1 MNSALLLKLLAHRAL
16 DSVAVVVARRG
27 EERLRSRLRRA
38 AARDV
43 RRCAAVSEH
52 CPVTFSSVARYPETR
67 RDDVVEV
74 LHGRSIADPYR
85 WLEDPDSAETA
96 DWVKRQNEFTAAY
109 LESLPDRPW
118 FLDTMQQVMRQPRAG
133 VPFKR
138 AGHYFVTRNDG
149 TQNQDVIYVASSLE
163 ELLAGGRV
171 LVDPNT
177 FSDDGTSSLTS
188 LTVSGNGQLVAYG
201 VSEAGS
207 DWSTFRLLSL
217 ASGEDVDDALI
228 QTKFSQAE
236 WLPDHR
242 SYVYTHFDHE
252 GHPDGTQTAA
262 LAGPKLR
269 LHRIGDSQDHDEV
282 IMEFPENDQL
292 MFWAEVTDDDRY
304 LVVSIVEGTENKNRL
319 WVYPIISGER
329 SELGRP
335 IKIID
340 EAVAEFVLAGSEGA
354 TLYLR
359 TDFEAE
365 AGRLVA
371 VDLDAFQETGQARW
385 QEVVAESEHTL
396 LDARAAGD
404 GFILVYLADAQPQI
418 IWIDL
423 DGASARSVEVAGGA
437 VVGLN
442 AKRGDPEAFIGLSSV
457 TSPTQSYL
465 IETGSAA
472 VTSLAGLVQPGADA
486 FEVPETVMER
496 RTAISKDGTPVPY
509 FLIAPADADR
519 SRPQPTLLYG
529 YGGFKIPV
537 LADYRPGWPCW
548 LAAGGLLAIAN
559 LRGGGEFGTAW
570 YEAGRLA
577 RKQNVFDDYV
587 AVAEHLKQT
596 RVTTTRQLAL
606 HGRSNGGLLVG
617 AVMTQHPDLAAAA
630 LPAVG
635 VLDLL
640 RFHLFTIGAAWISD
654 YGNPDDPEQFA
665 QALAYSPLHNVRTGT
680 SYPATL
686 VLTGDHDDRVVPL
699 HSHKFTATLQHAQ
712 AGEQPILTRIEVS
725 TGHGIGKP
733 TSLIA
738 AEWADLLAF
747 AAHHTGLRAASEAWP
762 TVVRQGAALKTSPGS
777 G

>member
-1 MNSALLLKLLAHRAL
+1 
-16 DSVAVVVARRG
+16 
-27 EERLRSRLRRA
+27 
-38 AARDV
+38 
-43 RRCAAVSEH
+43 
-52 CPVTFSSVARYPETR
+52 VTRFPETR
-67 RDDVVEV
+67 RDEVVEV
-74 LHGRSIADPYR
+74 LHGRTIADPYR
-85 WLEDPDSAETA
+85 WLEDPDSVETA
-96 DWVKRQNEFTAAY
+96 DWVKRQNEFTAQY
-109 LESLPDRPW
+109 LESLPDRQW
-118 FLDTMQQVMRQPRAG
+118 FLNTMQQLMRHPRAG

-149 TQNQDVIYVASSLE
+149 SQNQDVTYVASSLA

-177 FSDDGTSSLTS
+177 FSDDGTSSLAS

-201 VSEAGS
+201 ISEAGS

-217 ASGEDVDDALI
+217 SSGDEVDDALI

-242 SYVYTHFDHE
+242 SYVYTHFDHK
-252 GHPDGTQTAA
+252 GDPDGTQTAA

-269 LHRIGDSQDHDEV
+269 LHRIGDSQDQDKV

-292 MFWAEVTDDDRY
+292 MFWGEVTDDDRY

-319 WVYPIISGER
+319 WVYPILTGAH
-329 SELGRP
+329 SELGNP

-340 EAVAEFVLAGSEGA
+340 EVVAEFALAGSDGA

-359 TDFEAE
+359 TDLDAE

-371 VDLDAFQETGQARW
+371 VDLESFIDNGEVRW
-385 QEVVAESEHTL
+385 QEVVATSEHTL
-396 LDARAAGD
+396 LNARAAGE
-404 GFILVYLADAQPQI
+404 GFILVYLADAQPRI
-418 IWIDL
+418 VRISL
-423 DGASARSVEVAGGA
+423 DGSSPDQVEVVGGA

-457 TSPTQSYL
+457 TSPTHSYL
-465 IETGSAA
+465 IDARSAA
-472 VTSLAGLVQPGADA
+472 MTSLAGLVPPADEA
-486 FEVPETVMER
+486 FVASPTVVER
-496 RTAISKDGTPVPY
+496 RTAISEDGTPVPY
-509 FLIAPADADR
+509 FLIATADVDR

-570 YEAGRLA
+570 YEAGRLVH
-577 RKQNVFDDYV
+577 KQNVFDDYV

-596 RVTTTRQLAL
+596 GVTTTQQLAL

-617 AVMTQHPDLAAAA
+617 TMMTQHPDLASAA

-654 YGNPDDPEQFA
+654 YGDPEDPEQFA
-665 QALAYSPLHNVRTGT
+665 EALAYSPLHNIRPGT
-680 SYPATL
+680 HYPATL

-699 HSHKFTATLQHAQ
+699 HSHKFTAMLQHAQ
-712 AGEQPILTRIEVS
+712 SGDQPILTRIEVS
-725 TGHGIGKP
+725 AGHGLGKP
-733 TSLIA
+733 TALIA

-747 AAHHTGLRAASEAWP
+747 AAHHTRLRASGIARRRTEEERAEA
-762 TVVRQGAALKTSPGS
+762 
-777 G
+777 

>member
-1 MNSALLLKLLAHRAL
+1 
-16 DSVAVVVARRG
+16 
-27 EERLRSRLRRA
+27 
-38 AARDV
+38 
-43 RRCAAVSEH
+43 
-52 CPVTFSSVARYPETR
+52 
-67 RDDVVEV
+67 
-74 LHGRSIADPYR
+74 
-85 WLEDPDSAETA
+85 
-96 DWVKRQNEFTAAY
+96 
-109 LESLPDRPW
+109 
-118 FLDTMQQVMRQPRAG
+118 
-133 VPFKR
+133 
-138 AGHYFVTRNDG
+138 
-149 TQNQDVIYVASSLE
+149 
-163 ELLAGGRV
+163 
-171 LVDPNT
+171 
-177 FSDDGTSSLTS
+177 
-188 LTVSGNGQLVAYG
+188 
-201 VSEAGS
+201 
-207 DWSTFRLLSL
+207 
-217 ASGEDVDDALI
+217 
-228 QTKFSQAE
+228 
-236 WLPDHR
+236 
-242 SYVYTHFDHE
+242 
-252 GHPDGTQTAA
+252 
-262 LAGPKLR
+262 
-269 LHRIGDSQDHDEV
+269 
-282 IMEFPENDQL
+282 MEFPENDQL

-329 SELGRP
+329 SELGSP

-340 EAVAEFVLAGSEGA
+340 EAVAEFVLAGSDGA

-359 TDFEAE
+359 TDLEAE

-371 VDLDAFQETGQARW
+371 VDLDSFIDSGQVRW

-404 GFILVYLADAQPQI
+404 GFILVYLADAQPRVI
-418 IWIDL
+418 RVSL
-423 DGASARSVEVAGGA
+423 DGSSSSGCRGGWGCGGRAECQARRRRGVHRPVIGHLA
-437 VVGLN
+437 N
-442 AKRGDPEAFIGLSSV
+442 AELSDRDQLSRCDFARRIWCSRV
-457 TSPTQSYL
+457 TRPSSPPQ
-465 IETGSAA
+465 
-472 VTSLAGLVQPGADA
+472 
-486 FEVPETVMER
+486 TVMER

-519 SRPQPTLLYG
+519 TRPQPTLLYG

-587 AVAEHLKQT
+587 AVAEHLKKAG
-596 RVTTTRQLAL
+596 VTTTQQLAL

-617 AVMTQHPDLAAAA
+617 AVLTQHPDLAAAA

-665 QALAYSPLHNVRTGT
+665 QALAYSPLHNVRSGS

-699 HSHKFTATLQHAQ
+699 HSHKFTAALQHAQ
-712 AGEQPILTRIEVS
+712 AGDQPILTRIEVS

-733 TSLIA
+733 TALVA

-747 AAHHTGLRAASEAWP
+747 AAHHTCLRLRAS
-762 TVVRQGAALKTSPGS
+762 L
-777 G
+777 

>member
-1 MNSALLLKLLAHRAL
+1 
-16 DSVAVVVARRG
+16 
-27 EERLRSRLRRA
+27 
-38 AARDV
+38 
-43 RRCAAVSEH
+43 
-52 CPVTFSSVARYPETR
+52 VTRFPETH
-67 RDDVVEV
+67 RDDIVEV
-74 LHGRSIADPYR
+74 LHGRTIADPYR

-96 DWVKRQNEFTAAY
+96 DWVKRQNEATARY
-109 LESLPDRPW
+109 LESLPNRPW
-118 FLDTMQQVMRQPRAG
+118 FHDTMQQVMKQPRAG

-138 AGHYFVTRNDG
+138 AGHYFVSRNDG
-149 TQNQDVIYVASSLE
+149 SQNQDVIFVAGSLE

-171 LVDPNT
+171 LIDPNT
-177 FSDDGTSSLTS
+177 FSPDGTSSLSTF
-188 LTVSGNGQLVAYG
+188 TVSGDGQLVACG
-201 VSEAGS
+201 ISDAGS
-207 DWSTFRLLSL
+207 DWTKFRLLNL
-217 ASGEDVDDALI
+217 ANGEEVGDALI

-236 WLPDHR
+236 WLPDHC

-252 GHPDGTQTAA
+252 GDPDGTQTAA

-269 LHRIGDSQDHDEV
+269 LHRIGDSQDQDKV

-292 MFWAEVTDDDRY
+292 MFWGEATDDDRY

-319 WVYPIISGER
+319 WVYPILTGER
-329 SELGRP
+329 SELGNP

-340 EAVAEFVLAGSEGA
+340 EVVAEFALAGSDGA

-359 TDFEAE
+359 TDLDAE
-365 AGRLVA
+365 AGRLLA
-371 VDLDAFQETGQARW
+371 VDLEPFIDGGELLW
-385 QEVVAESEHTL
+385 QELIAASEDTL

-404 GFILVYLADAQPQI
+404 GFILVYLADAQPRIMQG
-418 IWIDL
+418 L
-423 DGASARSVEVAGGA
+423 DRSSIQQVEVVGGA

-442 AKRGDPEAFIGLSSV
+442 ARRGDPEAFIGLSSV
-457 TSPTQSYL
+457 TSPTHSYL
-465 IETGSAA
+465 IETSSAA
-472 VTSLAGLVQPGADA
+472 ATSLAGLVQPADEA
-486 FEVPETVMER
+486 FVAPPTVMER

-509 FLIAPADADR
+509 FVVAPADVDR

-529 YGGFKIPV
+529 YGGFKVPV

-570 YEAGRLA
+570 YEGGRLA
-577 RKQNVFDDYV
+577 HKQNVFDDYV
-587 AVAEHLKQT
+587 AVAEHLKET
-596 RVTTTRQLAL
+596 GVTTTQQLAL

-617 AVMTQHPDLAAAA
+617 AAMTQHPDLAAAA

-654 YGNPDDPEQFA
+654 YGNPEDPEQFA
-665 QALAYSPLHNVRTGT
+665 EMLAYSPLHGVRSGT
-680 SYPATL
+680 RYPATL

-699 HSHKFTATLQHAQ
+699 HSHKFAAALQHAQ
-712 AGEQPILTRIEVS
+712 AGDQPILTRIEVS
-725 TGHGIGKP
+725 TGHGLGKP

-747 AAHHTGLRAASEAWP
+747 AAHHTGLRSP
-762 TVVRQGAALKTSPGS
+762 TSDD
-777 G
+777 

>member
-1 MNSALLLKLLAHRAL
+1 
-16 DSVAVVVARRG
+16 VA
-27 EERLRSRLRRA
+27 S
-38 AARDV
+38 
-43 RRCAAVSEH
+43 
-52 CPVTFSSVARYPETR
+52 FPETR
-67 RDDVVEV
+67 RDDIVEV
-74 LHGRSIADPYR
+74 LHGTTIPDPYR

-96 DWVKRQNEFTAAY
+96 EWVKRQNEFTAAY

-118 FLDTMQQVMRQPRAG
+118 FLATMQQVMRQPRAG

-138 AGHYFVTRNDG
+138 AGHYFVSRNDG
-149 TQNQDVIYVASSLE
+149 RQNQDVIFVAASLE
-163 ELLAGGRV
+163 DLLAGGRV

-177 FSDDGTSSLTS
+177 FSPDGTSSLSS
-188 LTVSGNGQLVAYG
+188 LTVSGDGQLVAYG

-207 DWSTFRLLSL
+207 DWTTFRLLDL
-217 ASGEDVDDALI
+217 ASSEAVDDAPI

-242 SYVYTHFDHE
+242 SYVYTHFDHQ
-252 GHPDGTQTAA
+252 GQPDGTQTAA
-262 LAGPKLR
+262 LGGPKLR
-269 LHRIGDSQDHDEV
+269 LHRIGQPQDHDEL

-292 MFWAEVTDDDRY
+292 MFWGELTDDDRY

-319 WVYPIISGER
+319 WIYPIIPGES
-329 SELGRP
+329 SELGAP
-335 IKIID
+335 LKIID
-340 EAVAEFVLAGSEGA
+340 EAVAEFVLAGSDGA
-354 TLYLR
+354 TLYFR
-359 TDFEAE
+359 TDLEAE

-371 VDLDAFQETGQARW
+371 VDLDSFPDSEPIRW
-385 QEVVAESEHTL
+385 QEVVPESEHTL

-404 GFILVYLADAQPQI
+404 GFILVYLADAQPRVI
-418 IWIDL
+418 RVSPE
-423 DGASARSVEVAGGA
+423 GASAQQLDVAGGA

-442 AKRGDPEAFIGLSSV
+442 AKRGDFEAFVGVSSV

-465 IETGSAA
+465 IETSSAA
-472 VTSLAGLVQPGADA
+472 TTSLAGLVQPADDTFA
-486 FEVPETVMER
+486 APPTVVER

-509 FLIAPADADR
+509 FLIAPADTDR

-537 LADYRPGWPCW
+537 LADYRAGWPCW

-577 RKQNVFDDYV
+577 HKQNVFEDFV
-587 AVAEHLKQT
+587 AVAEHLKQSG
-596 RVTTTRQLAL
+596 VTTTEQLAL

-617 AVMTQHPDLAAAA
+617 AVLTQHPDLAAAA

-635 VLDLL
+635 VLDML
-640 RFHLFTIGAAWISD
+640 RFHRFTIGAAWISD

-665 QALAYSPLHNVRTGT
+665 QALAYSPLHNIRPGS

-712 AGEQPILTRIEVS
+712 AGDQPILTRIEVT
-725 TGHGIGKP
+725 TGHGLGKP
-733 TSLIA
+733 TALVA

-747 AAHHTGLRAASEAWP
+747 AAHHTGLELRA
-762 TVVRQGAALKTSPGS
+762 S
-777 G
+777 GIARLPC

>member
-1 MNSALLLKLLAHRAL
+1 MYTERFRQLGRKRRQPCEHR
-16 DSVAVVVARRG
+16 S
-27 EERLRSRLRRA
+27 ERSEQSDRA
-38 AARDV
+38 
-43 RRCAAVSEH
+43 RCASSSEKGR
-52 CPVTFSSVARYPETR
+52 PVAFSSVARYPETR
-67 RDDVVEV
+67 RDDVVDV

-85 WLEDPDSAETA
+85 WLEDPDSADTA
-96 DWVKRQNEFTAAY
+96 DWVKRQNEFSARY
-109 LESLPDRPW
+109 FELLPDRPW
-118 FLDTMQQVMRQPRAG
+118 FLETVQQVMRQPRAG

-138 AGHYFVTRNDG
+138 AGHYFVSRNDG
-149 TQNQDVIYVASSLE
+149 SQNQDVIFVASSLQ

-171 LVDPNT
+171 LVDPNR
-177 FSDDGTSSLTS
+177 FSPDGTSSLTS
-188 LTVSGNGQLVAYG
+188 LTVSGDGQLLAYG

-207 DWSTFRLLSL
+207 DWTTFRLLSL
-217 ASGEDVDDALI
+217 ASGDEVDDALI

-242 SYVYTHFDHE
+242 SYVYSHFDHE

-262 LAGPKLR
+262 LSGPKLR
-269 LHRIGDSQDHDEV
+269 VHRIGEPQDQDEL

-292 MFWAEVTDDDRY
+292 LFWAEMTDDDRY

-319 WVYPIISGER
+319 WVYPIIPGER
-329 SELGRP
+329 SELGSP
-335 IKIID
+335 IKLID
-340 EAVAEFVLAGSEGA
+340 EAVAEFVLAGSNDA

-359 TDFEAE
+359 TDLEAE

-371 VDLDAFQETGQARW
+371 VDLESFEDSGQVRW
-385 QEVVAESEHTL
+385 QEVVAQSEHTL

-404 GFILVYLADAQPQI
+404 GFILVYLADAQPQVI
-418 IWIDL
+418 RISL
-423 DGASARSVEVAGGA
+423 DGSSPQGVEVAGGA

-442 AKRGDPEAFIGLSSV
+442 AKRDDGEAFIGLSWV
-457 TSPTQSYL
+457 TSPTHSYL
-465 IETGSAA
+465 IETNSAA
-472 VTSLAGLVQPGADA
+472 VTSLAGLAQPADDA
-486 FEVPETVMER
+486 FAAPRAVMER
-496 RTAISKDGTPVPY
+496 HTAISTDGTPVPY
-509 FLIAPADADR
+509 FLIAPADTDR
-519 SRPQPTLLYG
+519 TLPQPTLLYG

-537 LADYRPGWPCW
+537 LADYRPGWSGW

-570 YEAGRLA
+570 YEAGRQA
-577 RKQNVFDDYV
+577 RKQNVFDDYI

-596 RVTTTRQLAL
+596 GVTTTQQLAL

-617 AVMTQHPDLAAAA
+617 AVLTQRPDLAAAA

-654 YGNPDDPEQFA
+654 YGNPADPEQFA
-665 QALAYSPLHNVRTGT
+665 QALAYSPLHNVRPGT

-699 HSHKFTATLQHAQ
+699 HSHKFTASLQHAQ
-712 AGEQPILTRIEVS
+712 AGDQPILARIEVS

-733 TSLIA
+733 TALVA

-747 AAHHTGLRAASEAWP
+747 AAHHTGLQLRAAAEIEDGRRD
-762 TVVRQGAALKTSPGS
+762 RQRIQR
-777 G
+777 

>member
-1 MNSALLLKLLAHRAL
+1 
-16 DSVAVVVARRG
+16 
-27 EERLRSRLRRA
+27 
-38 AARDV
+38 
-43 RRCAAVSEH
+43 
-52 CPVTFSSVARYPETR
+52 
-67 RDDVVEV
+67 
-74 LHGRSIADPYR
+74 
-85 WLEDPDSAETA
+85 
-96 DWVKRQNEFTAAY
+96 
-109 LESLPDRPW
+109 
-118 FLDTMQQVMRQPRAG
+118 
-133 VPFKR
+133 
-138 AGHYFVTRNDG
+138 
-149 TQNQDVIYVASSLE
+149 
-163 ELLAGGRV
+163 
-171 LVDPNT
+171 
-177 FSDDGTSSLTS
+177 
-188 LTVSGNGQLVAYG
+188 
-201 VSEAGS
+201 
-207 DWSTFRLLSL
+207 
-217 ASGEDVDDALI
+217 
-228 QTKFSQAE
+228 
-236 WLPDHR
+236 
-242 SYVYTHFDHE
+242 
-252 GHPDGTQTAA
+252 
-262 LAGPKLR
+262 LR
-269 LHRIGDSQDHDEV
+269 LHRIGDSQDRDEV

-292 MFWAEVTDDDRY
+292 MFWCEVTDDDHH

-329 SELGRP
+329 SELGKP

-340 EAVAEFVLAGSEGA
+340 KAFAEFVLAGSEGP

-371 VDLDAFQETGQARW
+371 VDLDAFDETGQARW
-385 QEVVAESEHTL
+385 QEVVAESENML

-404 GFILVYLADAQPQI
+404 GFILVYLADAQPEI
-418 IWIDL
+418 IWIGQ

-442 AKRGDPEAFIGLSSV
+442 AKRGDAEAFIGLSSV
-457 TSPTQSYL
+457 TSPTHSYL
-465 IETGSAA
+465 IETNSAA
-472 VTSLAGLVQPGADA
+472 VTSLEGLVQPAAEDFA
-486 FEVPETVMER
+486 VPEIVMER

-519 SRPQPTLLYG
+519 SLPQPTLLYG

-537 LADYRPGWPCW
+537 LADYRPGWSCW

-577 RKQNVFDDYV
+577 RKQNVFDDLV

-617 AVMTQHPDLAAAA
+617 AVLTQHPDLAGAA

-654 YGNPDDPEQFA
+654 YGSPDDPEQFA
-665 QALAYSPLHNVRTGT
+665 HALAYSPLHNVRTGIR
-680 SYPATL
+680 YPATL

-699 HSHKFTATLQHAQ
+699 HSHKFTAALQHAQ
-712 AGEQPILTRIEVS
+712 AGDQPILTRIEVS

-747 AAHHTGLRAASEAWP
+747 AAHHTGLRAPSAGLRGSRSENV
-762 TVVRQGAALKTSPGS
+762 TGS

>member
-1 MNSALLLKLLAHRAL
+1 MDAG
-16 DSVAVVVARRG
+16 SVAFLSVTPFPDTRRG
-27 EERLRSRLRRA
+27 DL
-38 AARDV
+38 
-43 RRCAAVSEH
+43 
-52 CPVTFSSVARYPETR
+52 
-67 RDDVVEV
+67 VEV
-74 LHGRSIADPYR
+74 LHGRAIADPYR
-85 WLEDPDSAETA
+85 WLEDPDSDETA

-109 LESLPDRPW
+109 LDSLPDRSW
-118 FLDTMQQVMRQPRAG
+118 FLETMQQVMKQPRAG

-138 AGHYFVTRNDG
+138 AGHYFVSRNDG
-149 TQNQDVIYVASSLE
+149 TQNQDVIYGASSLP

-177 FSDDGTSSLTS
+177 FSEDGTSSLSS
-188 LTVSGNGQLVAYG
+188 LTVSADGQLVAYG

-207 DWSTFRLLSL
+207 DWTRFRLLRL
-217 ASGEDVDDALI
+217 ATGDAVDDALI

-236 WLPDHR
+236 WLPDNR
-242 SYVYTHFDHE
+242 SYAYTHFDHK
-252 GHPDGTQTAA
+252 GDADGTQTAA

-269 LHRIGDSQDHDEV
+269 VHRIGDLQDQGQV
-282 IMEFPENDQL
+282 ILESPENDQL
-292 MFWAEVTDDDRY
+292 IFWAEVTEDDRY

-319 WVYPIISGER
+319 WAYPIVSGER
-329 SELGRP
+329 SELGSP

-340 EAVAEFVLAGSEGA
+340 EPIAEFSLAGSDGS

-359 TDFEAE
+359 TDLGAE

-371 VDLDAFQETGQARW
+371 VDLEAFADSAETGW
-385 QEVVAESEHTL
+385 HEVVAPSEHTL
-396 LDARAAGD
+396 SDARAAD
-404 GFILVYLADAQPQI
+404 YVFILIYLADAQPLI
-418 IWIDL
+418 VKVGL
-423 DGASARSVEVAGGA
+423 DGGSSGIVEVPGGA

-442 AKRGDPEAFIGLSSV
+442 AKRGDSEAFVGLSSV
-457 TSPTQSYL
+457 TSATRSYL
-465 IETGSAA
+465 IDTGSST
-472 VTSLAGLVQPGADA
+472 VTSLAELVQPSPEPFLA
-486 FEVPETVMER
+486 PETVMER
-496 RTAISKDGTPVPY
+496 HVATSKDGTPVPY
-509 FLIAPADADR
+509 FLITLVDVDR

-577 RKQNVFDDYV
+577 SKQNVFDDFV
-587 AVAEHLKQT
+587 AVAEDLKQT
-596 RVTTTRQLAL
+596 GITTTQQLAL

-617 AVMTQHPDLAAAA
+617 GVLTQRPDLAAVA

-665 QALAYSPLHNVRTGT
+665 QALAYSPLHNVRPGT

-699 HSHKFTATLQHAQ
+699 HSHKFTATLQYAQ

-725 TGHGIGKP
+725 TGHGLGKP
-733 TSLIA
+733 TALIA

-747 AAHHTGLRAASEAWP
+747 AAYQTGLRPRNSEGLDA
-762 TVVRQGAALKTSPGS
+762 
-777 G
+777 

>member
-1 MNSALLLKLLAHRAL
+1 MQATYSVNNLGTASGAG
-16 DSVAVVVARRG
+16 SVAF
-27 EERLRSRLRRA
+27 L
-38 AARDV
+38 
-43 RRCAAVSEH
+43 
-52 CPVTFSSVARYPETR
+52 SVIPFPETR
-67 RDDVVEV
+67 RADVVEV
-74 LHGRSIADPYR
+74 LHGQPIADSYR
-85 WLEDPDSAETA
+85 WLEDPDSDETA

-109 LESLPDRPW
+109 LDSLPDRSW
-118 FLDTMQQVMRQPRAG
+118 FLDTMLQVMQQPRAG

-138 AGHYFVTRNDG
+138 AGHYFVSRNDG
-149 TQNQDVIYVASSLE
+149 TQNQDVIYVASSLQ

-177 FSDDGTSSLTS
+177 FSEDGTSSLSS

-207 DWSTFRLLSL
+207 DWTTFRLLRV
-217 ASGEDVDDALI
+217 AAGDAVDDALI

-236 WLPDHR
+236 WLPDNH
-242 SYVYTHFDHE
+242 SYVYTYFDHE
-252 GHPDGTQTAA
+252 GHADGTQTAA
-262 LAGPKLR
+262 LSGPKLR
-269 LHRIGDSQDHDEV
+269 VHRIGDLQDQDQV
-282 IMEFPENDQL
+282 VLEFPENDQL
-292 MFWAEVTDDDRY
+292 IFWAEVTEDDRY

-319 WVYPIISGER
+319 WAYPIASGER
-329 SELGRP
+329 SELGSP
-335 IKIID
+335 LKIIN
-340 EAVAEFVLAGSEGA
+340 EPIAEFSLAGSDGS

-359 TDFEAE
+359 TDLGAE

-371 VDLDAFQETGQARW
+371 VDLEAFIEGGEISW
-385 QEVVAESEHTL
+385 HEVVAGSEHTL
-396 LDARAAGD
+396 SDARAAGD
-404 GFILVYLADAQPQI
+404 GFILIYLADAQPLI
-418 IWIDL
+418 VKVGL
-423 DGASARSVEVAGGA
+423 DGGSSEIVEVPGGA

-442 AKRGDPEAFIGLSSV
+442 AKRAEAEAFVGLSSI
-457 TSPTQSYL
+457 TSATHSYL
-465 IETGSAA
+465 IDTASST
-472 VTSLAGLVQPGADA
+472 VTSLAELVQPSPESFLA
-486 FEVPETVMER
+486 PETVIER
-496 RTAISKDGTPVPY
+496 HVATSKDGTPVPY
-509 FLIAPADADR
+509 FLIIPVDVDR

-577 RKQNVFDDYV
+577 SKQNVFDDFV

-596 RVTTTRQLAL
+596 GVTTTQQLAL

-617 AVMTQHPDLAAAA
+617 AVLTQRPNLAAVA

-654 YGNPDDPEQFA
+654 YGNPDDPAQFA
-665 QALAYSPLHNVRTGT
+665 QALAYSPLHNVRPGT
-680 SYPATL
+680 SYPAIM

-699 HSHKFTATLQHAQ
+699 HSHKFTAALQHAQ

-725 TGHGIGKP
+725 TGHGLGKP
-733 TSLIA
+733 TALIA

-747 AAHHTGLRAASEAWP
+747 AAHHTGLRAPSSGLRATSSE
-762 TVVRQGAALKTSPGS
+762 TVS
-777 G
+777 GGG